1 MNRKFDLTKGNI
13 IKDLLLVALPTLGT
27 SLIQMAYNLTDM
39 FWVSKVDQMGL
50 VPEEAVA
57 AVGTIGFFPWFGFGL
72 IILAKIQRLRNLIH
86 LLSPGK

>member
-39 FWVSKVDQMGL
+39 FWVSKV
-50 VPEEAVA
+50 
-57 AVGTIGFFPWFGFGL
+57 T
-72 IILAKIQRLRNLIH
+72 
-86 LLSPGK
+86 LLPLSS